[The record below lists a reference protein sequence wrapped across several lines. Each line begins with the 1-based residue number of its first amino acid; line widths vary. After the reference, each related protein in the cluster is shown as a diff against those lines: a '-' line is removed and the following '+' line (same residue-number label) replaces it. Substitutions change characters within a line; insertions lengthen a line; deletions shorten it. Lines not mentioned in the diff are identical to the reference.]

1 MSTIAEAVFL
11 MIQELSSSIAFK
23 IAVSLNIGRT
33 GWKKVLLELL
43 VFIVLSVPLVVAIG
57 FCSPFFQRFFYV

>member
-11 MIQELSSSIAFK
+11 MIQGLSSSIAFK

-33 GWKKVLLELL
+33 GWKKVILELL
-43 VFIVLSVPLVVAIG
+43 VFIVLGVPLVFAIG
-57 FCSPFFQRFFYV
+57 WLLLAVLSAIF